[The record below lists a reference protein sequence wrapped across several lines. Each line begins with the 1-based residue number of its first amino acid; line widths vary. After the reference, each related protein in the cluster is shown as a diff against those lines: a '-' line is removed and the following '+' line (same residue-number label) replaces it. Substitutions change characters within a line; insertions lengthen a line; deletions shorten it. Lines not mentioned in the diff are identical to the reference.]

1 MHRDPALAAAGA
13 AAPAGPLPWWREPTR
28 AQWAALLAVF
38 SGWVLDAFDFT
49 IFLLVMPAITRDF
62 GVTYVATATSITLT
76 LLFRLSGG
84 LAAGWLAD
92 RVGRKLPLMISI
104 AWFAACDGA
113 VALAPSFG
121 WLLALRTL
129 YGFGMGAE
137 WTSGTT
143 LVMESWPAR
152 SRGIASGAL
161 QGSWAIGY
169 VLAAAASAVVVPA
182 LGWRALFVVA
192 AVPALLVLPI
202 RLWVPESAVWAAGA
216 ARASGAAHRATA
228 RAPWGR
234 IAWAS
239 LFLGAS
245 FAIFY
250 GLTSLWPTLLQVV
263 VKAPPARVSW
273 LVILFNV
280 GMLAGCV
287 GCGAAAGRLGVL
299 PALAIPICLNVA
311 ALPLYL
317 GAAPRLLPLG
327 ALAAGTFGAGIAG
340 VTPLLLAR
348 LFAPEVRARASGVVY
363 HVGALIA
370 APVPALVA
378 WLSAG
383 GRMPLAHAMAAA
395 VAGSAAL
402 TLLALLGARWTLPSS
417 ALASERAAARE
428 PRTP

>member
-1 MHRDPALAAAGA
+1 
-13 AAPAGPLPWWREPTR
+13 
-28 AQWAALLAVF
+28 
-38 SGWVLDAFDFT
+38 
-49 IFLLVMPAITRDF
+49 
-62 GVTYVATATSITLT
+62 
-76 LLFRLSGG
+76 
-84 LAAGWLAD
+84 
-92 RVGRKLPLMISI
+92 
-104 AWFAACDGA
+104 
-113 VALAPSFG
+113 
-121 WLLALRTL
+121 
-129 YGFGMGAE
+129 MGAE

-182 LGWRALFVVA
+182 FGWRALFVVA
-192 AVPALLVLPI
+192 ALPALLVLPI
-202 RLWVPESAVWAAGA
+202 RLWVPESAAWTAGA
-216 ARASGAAHRATA
+216 GRRDRARGIPTP

-250 GLTSLWPTLLQVV
+250 GLTSLWPTLLQVGV
-263 VKAPPARVSW
+263 RLPPARVSW
-273 LVILFNV
+273 LVILFNA

-287 GCGAAAGRLGVL
+287 GCGAAAGRVGVL
-299 PALAIPICLNVA
+299 PALVVPICLNVA

-317 GAAPRLLPLG
+317 GAAPDLLPLG

-348 LFAPEVRARASGVVY
+348 LFRPEVRARASGVVY
-363 HVGALIA
+363 HVGALLA

-383 GRMPLAHAMAAA
+383 GRMPLAHAMASA

-402 TLLALLGARWTLPSS
+402 TLVALLVAWRVLPPEV
-417 ALASERAAARE
+417 LAPAPAER
-428 PRTP
+428 PRAP